1 MAYQDAPGPL
11 EIIATAIVG
20 FKQIADANRIKAE
33 ARAAET
39 RARRQMQKAE
49 RAAEAR
55 LKEWRE
61 IVEQQKSRGRAG
73 FADEAEAE
81 AALRG
86 RGGRAS
92 PLDGRKFR

>member
-1 MAYQDAPGPL
+1 VTYQDAPGPL
-11 EIIATAIVG
+11 TIIAQVFVG
-20 FKQIADANRIKAE
+20 LHQMSKAKKAE
-33 ARAAET
+33 AEARQAED

-49 RAAEAR
+49 REAEAR

-73 FADEAEAE
+73 FAGEAEAV

>member
-1 MAYQDAPGPL
+1 MSDDWSPWTN
-11 EIIATAIVG
+11 IATMLVG
-20 FKQIADANRIKAE
+20 LHQKSKAQKEAREAE
-33 ARAAET
+33 ARAQ
-39 RARRQMQKAE
+39 RAALEAE
-49 RAAEAR
+49 RKAAAQ

-73 FADEAEAE
+73 FAGEAEAA

-86 RGGRAS
+86 RGGRSS